1 LGVAQAGDTIT
12 LATAG
17 NGSMGG
23 SPIDLIIGPGPY
35 TNANPSF
42 SNRNPQIQGTGTF
55 VISAADITSDT
66 VVESVVFSFGTMPD
80 SILPGVPV
88 TPPPVPE
95 PMSLLLLGSGL
106 LGLGAVR
113 RKWS

>member
-1 LGVAQAGDTIT
+1 MI
-12 LATAG
+12 
-17 NGSMGG
+17 
-23 SPIDLIIGPGPY
+23 
-35 TNANPSF
+35 
-42 SNRNPQIQGTGTF
+42 
-55 VISAADITSDT
+55 
-66 VVESVVFSFGTMPD
+66 ESVVFSFGTGPD
-80 SILPGVPV
+80 STLPGVPV